1 MNKSLVNDLTVGTE
15 AEQKQYENN
24 VVRLIR
30 KRYSMNDELSIL
42 RKHLSGINSEEFNVY
57 NAYVEE
63 CKSIAK
69 RGGVE

>member
-1 MNKSLVNDLTVGTE
+1 MNKNLVKDLTAGTE

-30 KRYSMNDELSIL
+30 KRYSVNDELSIL
-42 RKHLSGINSEEFNVY
+42 RKHLSGTNSEEFNTY
-57 NAYVEE
+57 NTYVEE

-69 RGGVE
+69 KEGE